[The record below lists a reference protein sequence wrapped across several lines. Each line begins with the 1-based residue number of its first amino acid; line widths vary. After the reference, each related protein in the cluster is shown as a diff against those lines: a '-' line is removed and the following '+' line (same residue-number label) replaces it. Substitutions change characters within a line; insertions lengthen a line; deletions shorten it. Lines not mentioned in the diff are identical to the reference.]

1 MLIIDLTFYL
11 LFTAVLLDRQ
21 SVKQQFETRFLDL
34 VECTYKAL
42 VEKGIDVHHFLLL
55 LKYEHRQFFLQMNKE
70 TTLDDLWMRLN
81 SVWNFLKFDLLELVI
96 SYLDI
101 EDLRRK
107 MESYKHDLQLF
118 RKSTR
123 FFDFT
128 ECWPVHRE
136 PFPEMD
142 FQRLSVAVNW
152 DWNSFTLEQLY
163 GLEGSL
169 ASALNLPKFAFL
181 LEDIKPN
188 LDSIVII
195 WLVPA
200 SFVNALVVSPSD
212 ARVGVAITQTI

>member
-1 MLIIDLTFYL
+1 M
-11 LFTAVLLDRQ
+11 
-21 SVKQQFETRFLDL
+21 
-34 VECTYKAL
+34 
-42 VEKGIDVHHFLLL
+42 HHFLLL

-70 TTLDDLWMRLN
+70 TTLDDLWTRLN
-81 SVWNFLKFDLLELVI
+81 SIWNFLKFDLLELVI

-123 FFDFT
+123 FCDFT
-128 ECWPVHRE
+128 ECWPVRRE